1 MRKQGKE
8 LSLSPVQTVFKSL
21 IQFIF
26 YMLEHPCP
34 GIHYPPINQRIFI
47 IIPLLTFLTDKVLHI
62 RLVLV
67 RKNGVTTDGTSPLHH
82 THCLVIYPSLNHPIK
97 NWVIDKIEIL

>member
-21 IQFIF
+21 IQFIV

-34 GIHYPPINQRIFI
+34 GIHYPPVNQWTLVVV
-47 IIPLLTFLTDKVLHI
+47 PLLTFLTDKVLHI
-62 RLVLV
+62 CLVLV
-67 RKNGVTTDGTSPLHH
+67 
-82 THCLVIYPSLNHPIK
+82 
-97 NWVIDKIEIL
+97 

>member
-62 RLVLV
+62 HLVLV
-67 RKNGVTTDGTSPLHH
+67 
-82 THCLVIYPSLNHPIK
+82 
-97 NWVIDKIEIL
+97 

>member
-8 LSLSPVQTVFKSL
+8 LTLSPVQTVFKSL

-26 YMLEHPCP
+26 YVLEHPCP
-34 GIHYPPINQRIFI
+34 GIHYPPVNQWTLVVV
-47 IIPLLTFLTDKVLHI
+47 PLLTFLTDKVLHI
-62 RLVLV
+62 CLVLV
-67 RKNGVTTDGTSPLHH
+67 RKNRGSTDGTSPLYH
-82 THCLVIYPSLNHPIK
+82 THCLVIHPSLNHPVK

>member
-47 IIPLLTFLTDKVLHI
+47 IIPLLTILTDKVLHI
-62 RLVLV
+62 CLVLV
-67 RKNGVTTDGTSPLHH
+67 RKNGVTTHGTSLLHH
-82 THCLVIYPSLNHPIK
+82 THCLVIYPSLNHPVK